1 MRRIVSRVRL
11 LLLVVA
17 VPAVLWGV
25 LPLGSSASTSAHIS
39 SLRNRIDRAQT
50 QLDRKSGRA
59 RVLSTTV
66 AAYTRRI
73 NGLQSGIDR
82 LQARQNSIQA
92 DLDAKRAELAR
103 IQARL
108 RAVQARLARLRA
120 RLVVA
125 RRVLA
130 RRLVEIYRSDQ
141 PDVVTVVLNSKGFA
155 DLLESGE
162 FLSRVG
168 HQDRQIITAVRDAK
182 AAATIAARRLGSLEA
197 RQERVAA
204 AILERRNEVAGVR
217 QQLETRRASFADVR
231 DRKAGA
237 LASVRSDQ
245 HELRGRIDA
254 LQSDVSDLES
264 QIQAKQGGGGSGGAP
279 VPAGPV
285 KPGSGNMIW
294 PVNGPITSPFC
305 ERRAWE
311 ACHPGV
317 DIGVGSGTP
326 IRAAAS
332 GTVIL
337 AGATSG
343 YGNYTCISHG
353 GALSTCYAHQSAI
366 QVSVGQRVSQ
376 GQVIGLSGCTGLCF
390 GPHLHFEVRV
400 NGAVTNPL
408 NYL

>member
-1 MRRIVSRVRL
+1 MSRLRIL
-11 LLLVVA
+11 LLALA
-17 VPAVLWGV
+17 VPAVLWAV
-25 LPLGSSASTSAHIS
+25 LPLGSSASTEGHIS
-39 SLRNRIDRAQT
+39 SLRNRIDRAKT

-59 RVLSTTV
+59 QVLSSTV
-66 AAYTRRI
+66 AVYDRRI
-73 NGLQSGIDR
+73 GGLQSGIDR
-82 LQARQNSIQA
+82 LQSRENAIQA
-92 DLDAKRAELAR
+92 DLDAKRAELAQ
-103 IQARL
+103 IQDRL

-120 RLVVA
+120 RLLFA

-130 RRLVEIYRSDQ
+130 WRLVEIYRSDQ
-141 PDVVTVVLNSKGFA
+141 PDVVTVVLNTKGFA
-155 DLLESGE
+155 DLIESGD

-168 HQDRQIITAVRDAK
+168 HQDREIILAVRDAK
-182 AAATIAARRLGSLEA
+182 AAATVAARNLGALEA
-197 RQERVAA
+197 RQQRVAA
-204 AILERRNEVAGVR
+204 VILQRRNEVAGVR
-217 QQLETRRASFADVR
+217 QQLESRRASFADVR

-245 HELRGRIDA
+245 HALRGRIDA

-264 QIQAKQGGGGSGGAP
+264 QIQAKQGGGGGGGGAL
-279 VPAGPV
+279 PAGPV
-285 KPGSGNMIW
+285 KPGSGSMIW

-311 ACHPGV
+311 ACHPGI

-326 IRAAAS
+326 IRAAAG

-337 AGATSG
+337 AGQSSG

-353 GALSTCYAHQSAI
+353 GALSTCYAHQSSI
-366 QVSVGQRVSQ
+366 GVSVGQHVSQ

-390 GPHLHFEVRV
+390 GPHLHFEVRI